1 MSIGAAWPFLL
12 PPSMMGD
19 PSREIVDAFGTSVT
33 FADGVQALCG
43 TSALWNVNF
52 GYGNERVA
60 AAIERVLR
68 RGHYHTLFRYSHRA
82 ADETAER
89 LLSRPDLTP
98 YRSLLYGTS
107 GSATLDMVM
116 KLARHWAVLGEE
128 PERRLVVSLRGS
140 YHGMTYGALALSGE
154 DLGQALYG
162 ADTRGVRHVAAASA
176 DELSALAHVAGR
188 RIAAIVLEPVA
199 GSGAIPLAPE
209 LLAAAAAA
217 RRMTGALLV
226 ADEVATGFHR
236 TGPLVA
242 SALWPERPDIV
253 VLSKGLTNGTCAA
266 SVAAVGERV
275 TERFE
280 RSDAVFAH
288 GETQAG
294 CPVSCAAIAGTL
306 DFLEVDLDLEHVKRL
321 SDRLDACLAG
331 LAAEHGLDAS
341 GVGLFRAVRRPVD
354 ADPDPG
360 FTARVIAA
368 ARTAGAVLHPCPDG
382 VQVMPQLITT
392 EADLDRIVAALAD
405 ALRVTGAPPELTSLA
420 AVTT

>member
-12 PPSMMGD
+12 APSTMGD
-19 PSREIVDAFGTSVT
+19 PSGEVIDAIGTTVT
-33 FADGVQALCG
+33 FADGVSALCG
-43 TSALWNVNF
+43 TSGLWNVNF

-60 AAIERVLR
+60 AAVARVLR
-68 RGHYHTLFRYSHRA
+68 RGHYHSLFRYSHRPA
-82 ADETAER
+82 RETAER
-89 LLSRPDLTP
+89 LLAIPALAN
-98 YRSLLYGTS
+98 YRSILFGTS

-116 KLARHWAVLGEE
+116 KLVRQWAVLGEE
-128 PERRLVVSLRGS
+128 PERRLVVSLRDS

-162 ADTRGVRHVAAASA
+162 ADTRGVRHVAAASSE
-176 DELSALAHVAGR
+176 ELVNLTRLAGT

-199 GSGAIPLAPE
+199 GSGAIPLTPE
-209 LLAAAAAA
+209 LLTAAVQL
-217 RRMTGALLV
+217 RRQTGALLV

-242 SALWPERPDIV
+242 SARWPEQPDV
-253 VLSKGLTNGTCAA
+253 LVLSKGLTNGTCAA
-266 SVAAVGERV
+266 SVAAVGNRV

-280 RSDAVFAH
+280 QADAVFAH

-306 DFLEVDLDLEHVKRL
+306 DFVDADLDVNHVQRL
-321 SDRLDACLAG
+321 SARLEARLAG
-331 LAAEHGLDAS
+331 LAAEHGLRTS
-341 GVGLFRAVRRPVD
+341 GAGLFRALRRSAG

-360 FTARVIAA
+360 FSARLIAA

-382 VQVMPQLITT
+382 VQLMPQLITT
-392 EADLDRIVAALAD
+392 EPQLERIVAALAD
-405 ALRVTGAPPELTSLA
+405 ALRQTTASSTATELATG
-420 AVTT
+420 